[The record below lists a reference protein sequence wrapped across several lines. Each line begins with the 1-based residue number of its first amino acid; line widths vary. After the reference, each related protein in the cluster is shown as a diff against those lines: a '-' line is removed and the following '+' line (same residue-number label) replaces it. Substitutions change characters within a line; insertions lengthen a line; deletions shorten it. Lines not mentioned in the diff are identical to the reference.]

1 MSNKTKKAR
10 YVINM
15 STGTWGFRTEMTDRL
30 PLTFRLIDDETCKA
44 LVDGRITSQQVIEAI
59 KRDIMSRPDFSWEEF
74 DRQRQAEKLKL
85 NISQHDMVP
94 IGNDEQKDDEPSGP
108 ENVISLAD
116 VLGDKKKAKGSSVPA
131 VPEAQAAPAE
141 DNTNVGA
148 VDNFM
153 PIPEAAKTASRGKK

>member
-10 YVINM
+10 FVINM
-15 STGTWGFRTEMTDRL
+15 STGAWGPRTEMTDRL

-59 KRDIMSRPDFSWEEF
+59 KRDIMSRPDFSWEGF

-94 IGNDEQKDDEPSGP
+94 IGDDGQKDDEPSGP
-108 ENVISLAD
+108 EDVVSLAD
-116 VLGDKKKAKGSSVPA
+116 VLGGEKKAKGSSAPPA
-131 VPEAQAAPAE
+131 SAAPVAQAAPAE
-141 DNTNVGA
+141 NPSDAAPAAPAHTRPPKMKVNV
-148 VDNFM
+148 
-153 PIPEAAKTASRGKK
+153 

>member
-10 YVINM
+10 YVLNM

-59 KRDIMSRPDFSWEEF
+59 KRDIMSRPGFSWEDF

-94 IGNDEQKDDEPSGP
+94 IGDGEQKDDEPSGP
-108 ENVISLAD
+108 EDVVSLAD
-116 VLGDKKKAKGSSVPA
+116 VLGDEKKAKGSSAPA
-131 VPEAQAAPAE
+131 ASEAQAVPAAQANPFDAEPPAPA
-141 DNTNVGA
+141 N
-148 VDNFM
+148 
-153 PIPEAAKTASRGKK
+153 AKPPKTKVNL

>member
-15 STGTWGFRTEMTDRL
+15 NTGTWGFRTEMTDRL

-44 LVDGRITSQQVIEAI
+44 LVDGRITSSRVIEAI
-59 KRDIMSRPDFSWEEF
+59 KKNIMSKPDFSWDEY

-94 IGNDEQKDDEPSGP
+94 IGDEERKEEQPD
-108 ENVISLAD
+108 
-116 VLGDKKKAKGSSVPA
+116 
-131 VPEAQAAPAE
+131 VPE
-141 DNTNVGA
+141 DVVKLFDVVGA
-148 VDNFM
+148 KAQDDQ
-153 PIPEAAKTASRGKK
+153 PPLPKTKVKVNV